1 MNLRNLSIAR
11 RAGLGFALISLLVA
25 LLGWFALIQMST
37 IRQSEV
43 AVESKWMP
51 SIRVVSDVRELMLR
65 IRTISLRMALDPD
78 PAHISEYRSQMDVR
92 NQDLAKKLETF
103 ATFISSP
110 EERQLTDQ
118 FKVSLADYQRGI
130 TQSFTLAQQNNPAAL
145 IKLLLVDMKQI
156 VDGSGKQL
164 SDLSD
169 FYAKKVDQ
177 EGVNAEAQYSHS
189 RNIVLIFVVG
199 AALGTIVLAWLLTR
213 SIVGP
218 LEEAVTA
225 AEHVAKGDLTQTI
238 RIGGKDEVTR
248 LLQALEQMQ
257 NNLRTTLRQIGSSA
271 TQLALAS
278 TELNS
283 VTENSNR
290 GLQQQNAEIDQAATA
305 VNQMTSAVEEVA
317 RNAVSTSEAST
328 QSNNSAMAGQARV
341 LDTVQAIESLASNVD
356 NTSKLVQNLADQS
369 QDIGKVLDVIRSIA
383 EQTNLLALNA
393 AIEAARAGESGRGF
407 AVVADE
413 VRALAH
419 RTQQSTLEIDKMVTA
434 MRSGSAQ
441 ALESM
446 HTSRE
451 RAGSTLQLAQGAGES
466 LTDITKS
473 INQISERNMV
483 IASAAEQ
490 QAQVAREVDRNIV
503 NIRDLSMQSASGA
516 QQISVSSNELSRLAA
531 ELNQVVTRFRV

>member
-1 MNLRNLSIAR
+1 MNLRNLTIAR

-25 LLGWFALIQMST
+25 LLGWFALMQMST

-51 SIRVVSDVRELMLR
+51 SIRVVNDIRELMLR

-78 PAHISEYRSQMDVR
+78 PGHLSEYRSQMDVR
-92 NQDLAKKLETF
+92 NQDLAKKLDTF
-103 ATFISSP
+103 AAFVSAP
-110 EERQLTDQ
+110 QERQLTDQ
-118 FKVSLADYQRGI
+118 FKLTLADYQRGI
-130 TQSFTLAQQNNPAAL
+130 AQSFALAQQNNPPAL

-169 FYAKKVDQ
+169 FYAKQVDL
-177 EGVNAEAQYSHS
+177 EGVNAQAQYSHS
-189 RNIVLIFVVG
+189 SNVVLIFVVG
-199 AALGTIVLAWLLTR
+199 VALGTIVLAWLLTR

-218 LEEAVTA
+218 LEEAVIA
-225 AEHVAKGDLTQTI
+225 AEHVPKGDLTQRI
-238 RIGGKDEVTR
+238 RIVGKDEVTR

-257 NNLRTTLRQIGSSA
+257 SNLRTTLRQIGNSA
-271 TQLALAS
+271 TQLASAS

-290 GLQQQNAEIDQAATA
+290 GLQQQNAEIEQAATA

-341 LDTVQAIESLASNVD
+341 LDTVQAIEALASNVE
-356 NTSKLVQNLADQS
+356 NTSTLVQSLADQS

-383 EQTNLLALNA
+383 DQTNLLALNA

-451 RAGSTLQLAQGAGES
+451 RAGSTLQLAKGAGES
-466 LTDITKS
+466 LTDITHS

-483 IASAAEQ
+483 IASAAEE

-503 NIRDLSMQSASGA
+503 NIRDLSMQSATGA
-516 QQISVSSNELSRLAA
+516 HQISVAGNELSRLAA
-531 ELNQVVTRFRV
+531 ELNQVVTRFHV

>member
-1 MNLRNLSIAR
+1 MNLRNLTIAR

-25 LLGWFALIQMST
+25 LLGWFALMQMST

-51 SIRVVSDVRELMLR
+51 SIRVVNDIRELMLR

-78 PAHISEYRSQMDVR
+78 PGHLSEYRSQMDVR
-92 NQDLAKKLETF
+92 NQDLAKKLDTF
-103 ATFISSP
+103 AAFVSAP
-110 EERQLTDQ
+110 QERQLTDQ
-118 FKVSLADYQRGI
+118 FKLTLADYQRGI
-130 TQSFTLAQQNNPAAL
+130 AQSFALAQQNNPPAL

-169 FYAKKVDQ
+169 FYAKQVDL
-177 EGVNAEAQYSHS
+177 EGVNAQAQYSHS
-189 RNIVLIFVVG
+189 SNVVLIFVVG
-199 AALGTIVLAWLLTR
+199 VALGTIVLAWLLTR

-218 LEEAVTA
+218 LEEAVIA
-225 AEHVAKGDLTQTI
+225 AEHVAKGDLTQRI
-238 RIGGKDEVTR
+238 RIVGKDEVTR

-257 NNLRTTLRQIGSSA
+257 SNLRTTLRQIGNSA
-271 TQLALAS
+271 TQLASAS

-290 GLQQQNAEIDQAATA
+290 GLQQQNAEIEQAATA

-341 LDTVQAIESLASNVD
+341 LDTVQAIEALASNVE
-356 NTSKLVQNLADQS
+356 NTSTLVQSLADQS

-383 EQTNLLALNA
+383 DQTNLLALNA

-451 RAGSTLQLAQGAGES
+451 RAGSTLQLAKGAGES
-466 LTDITKS
+466 LTDITHS

-483 IASAAEQ
+483 IASAAEE

-503 NIRDLSMQSASGA
+503 NIRDLSMQSATGA
-516 QQISVSSNELSRLAA
+516 HQISVAGNELSRLAA
-531 ELNQVVTRFRV
+531 ELNQVVTRFHV